1 MPSPPSQQTLAT
13 LLQHPALWQAGQSR
27 AHSGGGNTVLSS
39 GYDELDKALHLGGW
53 PLTGSTELHCDQSG
67 IGELSL
73 LLPALSKQLQNEP
86 GRWLALVAPPH
97 IPYAPALAS
106 QNIALQRLLVVQA
119 HTLTDKLWVSEQ
131 LLRCGHFAAVLNW
144 LDDRKFSYANK
155 RKLQLAAQEGR
166 SWAISFQPSTF
177 SQHSSPARL
186 RLQLLATKKHLKVDI
201 LKQQGGWGGQQ
212 VLLPRP
218 ELLIQNTLHV
228 DDWDSSK
235 HVVVS
240 HPFTLTAAGGLHSRQ
255 HQTIT
260 MRSYSAPA
268 RELRQCASPEGW
280 CSDQQLTQHGPG
292 SEPTTQNV

>member
-13 LLQHPALWQAGQSR
+13 LLQHPALWQAGQPGTRSDN
-27 AHSGGGNTVLSS
+27 GNAVLSS
-39 GYDELDKALHLGGW
+39 GYAGLDKALHLGGW
-53 PLTGSTELHCDQSG
+53 PCTGSTELHCDHSG

-73 LLPALSKQLQNEP
+73 LMPALSQQLQNDP

-119 HTLTDKLWVSEQ
+119 NKLADKLWVSEQ

-166 SWAISFQPSTF
+166 SWAISFQPNTF
-177 SQHSSPARL
+177 CQHSSPARL
-186 RLQLLATKKHLKVDI
+186 RLQLKATKKHLKVHI
-201 LKQQGGWGGQQ
+201 LKQQGGWAGQQ

-218 ELLIQNTLHV
+218 DLLIQQTLHV
-228 DDWDSSK
+228 DDWDLNK

-240 HPFTLTAAGGLHSRQ
+240 HPFTLTAAGDLHSRQ
-255 HQTIT
+255 HRTIA
-260 MRSYSAPA
+260 MRSYSTPA
-268 RELRQCASPEGW
+268 RELHQRTSSEGW
-280 CSDQQLTQHGPG
+280 CADQQLTQHSPG
-292 SEPTTQNV
+292 SESTTQNV